1 MSKNKAIAEFYN
13 EHCADEECRLTSQ
26 STEYLVTKILIAN
39 IIKQHSK
46 ILDLGGGTGVYA
58 IPLCCD
64 GNDVTL
70 VDLSKNELEIAS
82 QKADSLG
89 CPIKIVEG
97 DASTYNDGVLYDAV
111 LCLGPLYHCS
121 SMNDVEQIIH
131 NVLNCLRN
139 GGYAF
144 FSFVSKYAKFN
155 RFVNEINS
163 YERHKIPKI
172 NEILKSRTQD
182 ESTFIFES
190 RGKLPISLVEPLSL
204 SQFFESFDVDI
215 IETLS
220 IDLCNKIED
229 FNNDIFD
236 ILCGL
241 GKGCMINNGEHV
253 ISIVQKKSYA
263 GD

>member
-1 MSKNKAIAEFYN
+1 MSKNKAIAEYYN
-13 EHCADEECRLTSQ
+13 EHCDDEECRLTSQ
-26 STEYLVTKILIAN
+26 STEYLVTKTLIAN
-39 IIKQHSK
+39 IIKQQSR
-46 ILDLGGGTGVYA
+46 ILDIGGGTGVYA
-58 IPLCCD
+58 IPLCCN
-64 GNDVTL
+64 GHDVTL

-89 CPIKIVEG
+89 CSIKIVEG
-97 DASTYNDGVLYDAV
+97 NASTYDDGVLYDAV

-155 RFVNEINS
+155 RFVNEINT
-163 YERHKIPKI
+163 YDRHKIQKV
-172 NEILKSRTQD
+172 NEILKYRIQD
-182 ESTFIFES
+182 KSTFVFEL
-190 RGKLPISLVEPLSL
+190 RGELPISLVEPSSL
-204 SQFFESFDVDI
+204 NQFFESFDVDT
-215 IETLS
+215 IETMS
-220 IDLCNKIED
+220 IDLCNQIED

-236 ILCGL
+236 ILCSL

-253 ISIVQKKSYA
+253 ISIVQKR
-263 GD
+263 